1 VLSSLGLDLAKAR
14 TSVEF
19 TIGRGDATTSPSE
32 ITLSPRTKKI
42 IELAIDEARK
52 LGHGNVGTE
61 HLLLGMVREGGSV
74 ASHILESVGIASERV
89 RQQVLATVGGQS
101 TGAEGTASGPVDR
114 LDDAARRVIALA
126 QNEAVGLEHN
136 WRGTEHLVLGLISAN
151 GTIAQRALN
160 EIGVTLEAA
169 RERVA
174 KAPAPSAE
182 WQLGILALTPRLQR
196 VLQISRGGGA
206 VTPERMLHALIA
218 DPGSM
223 GAQVLK
229 DLGATAERV
238 RAVVAR
244 LSPPMK

>member
-1 VLSSLGLDLAKAR
+1 SKAR

-19 TIGRGDATTSPSE
+19 IIGRGDSTTSPSE
-32 ITLSPRTKKI
+32 ITLTPRTKKI
-42 IELAIDEARK
+42 IELAIDESRK
-52 LGHGNVGTE
+52 LGHSAVGTE
-61 HLLLGMVREGGSV
+61 HLLLGLVREGGSV
-74 ASHILESVGIASERV
+74 ATGILESVGISCEKV
-89 RQQVLATVGGQS
+89 RHQVLAAIGRE
-101 TGAEGTASGPVDR
+101 APGTEPAPSAPIDR
-114 LDDAARRVIALA
+114 LDDVSRRIVALA
-126 QNEAVGLEHN
+126 QNEAVGLLHN
-136 WRGTEHLVLGLISAN
+136 WVGTEHLVLGLISAN

-196 VLQISRGGGA
+196 VLQISRVVGGPI
-206 VTPERMLHALIA
+206 TPERMLHSLVA

-229 DLGATAERV
+229 DLGATAEKV
-238 RAVVAR
+238 REAVAR
-244 LSPPMK
+244 LSPPDPKC